1 MSKNTVSARGDC
13 LGCLCVCR
21 HVHIYAACMQV
32 AAIIMPAFLQSSCRE
47 ENSSGDVSSCI
58 GNQLGLLQ
66 TNAVATGPLLC
77 AMLVV
82 CPEIHKTLMICS
94 AFKSNT

>member
-1 MSKNTVSARGDC
+1 
-13 LGCLCVCR
+13 
-21 HVHIYAACMQV
+21 MQV